1 MKDLLTRIKRILRD
15 RRIRKHLTRLVSLVA
30 AVVVF
35 MTTYA
40 LVLPAITMEGQA
52 KCGMEAHQHD
62 DSCYEEILI
71 CDIPESDGHHHDDS
85 CYKVSQ
91 ELVCNQEE
99 HQHSDACY
107 DEEGNLICELPEHTH
122 GKDCYEEKRE
132 LVCEIPESE
141 GHHHDASCYKKVL
154 TCGKEAHT
162 HSEACYQDNGEIA
175 EQDAASGNAANPAAS
190 ENTGADSS
198 AGDTDSE
205 LTDADNAEN
214 AETILQEQEQEQEP
228 EQEAMV
234 PELDPLDFR
243 TILNKKTGVYYYHVK
258 PEETVE
264 DSSQITDWTRAK
276 DNNSNGDDSTELTS
290 DDLIRVYLSYTIPGG
305 SLNTTNP
312 TARYRLPGSIRLS
325 DNQIKAINKAEN
337 GISRQ
342 YDDKDKHDEALG
354 AEAIEGT
361 RRPDQDID
369 DYLEKNGQEY
379 ISATV
384 KAENVFNDE
393 TGEYEGQDLI
403 FTFAPYTVEKN
414 QDIYDAAGEKTKS
427 GEKVHGWFTF
437 DLTTDQ
443 VEWGEPTITR
453 TETGEADE
461 KTEDE
466 NTEAENADA
475 DNTDADNTEAEKAEA
490 DNTTEQEGEKTLTET
505 KEVSEADESPNTL
518 ETAENAEQEAIQA
531 NETSATQET
540 KSVDNKEPTTV
551 IERSER
557 SADIVFV
564 KEGHDVDNNPIEKI
578 ATTLKLVEE
587 TKVEESTS
595 NDVDPSGDN
604 TTSDFSEGTLE
615 ASGDGYKITLDYTAE
630 AQIPEN
636 ASLSVR
642 EITAETDPEAY
653 KACLEQAGEKM
664 ASKDSD
670 DVGGK
675 SAAID
680 ENSSRFFDIE
690 IVVNETD
697 ENGKEISRK
706 IEPKAEVS
714 VNIQIV
720 DSSAKTSDDSAE
732 NTSEQDNTSGSE
744 PQRTQEPTVLH
755 FTDDGVE
762 KLESKIVDD
771 GNAASGSK
779 AGGSEKNDSEDTKSA
794 GEDNA
799 STEVQFTTDSFS
811 IYGVVYTVDF
821 HWEVDGKEFE
831 FSIKGGSTIS
841 LKDLVQILH
850 VVEDDKTTE
859 DIEPDR
865 FISEIKTVEFTNES
879 LICVVPVTEKTT
891 AGELIEKLN
900 LEVSYAGDVSEADVE
915 EFNKKEFTV
924 PDWALITLQPFL
936 TEEWL
941 TITLTNGEVFRIKVT
956 DDISDKEPGNMTV
969 LNTEDTRAQGIK
981 MWLFDY
987 DLDGSLDNQDNKSN
1001 TDNNKQDGI
1010 NAESDFKFLG
1020 WGAGTENN
1028 NATTINDFTGL
1039 DDGNGNNHIRALQGI
1054 VKNELEEGYPVLN
1067 NGQSLAYLFDPT
1079 AGTDDRLVYGG
1090 TTKES
1095 GNVTGLFEK
1104 SNGYY
1109 IYDSD
1114 EHYAELGSNGTDITV
1129 YTSTLAQ
1136 TKKNGANHTPVRAVG
1151 FFPFNTYSDAYNK
1164 KYDWDNNN
1172 YGNYGTMYLN
1182 PDGTNGKSGLNHH
1195 LGVAMEMDFVIPKDG
1210 KDEDGDPIKFN
1221 FSGDDDMWVF
1231 IDDQLVLDIG
1241 GLHQPVDGTIDFSTG
1256 VATITGK
1263 ATTNT
1268 SSDNTG
1274 SNAIATVEGAIDPRG
1289 NDFQFY
1295 SALNM
1300 PNGGDGKTHTMK
1312 IFYLER
1318 GGCDSNCMIS
1328 FNLPLVKG
1336 KADVKVAK
1344 YDQSSNPVKPLKG
1357 VKFGLYSD
1365 PFCTDLIEEIPSDEN
1380 GLLLFENLAI
1390 KNDSQKYYLKETA
1403 ALPGYKPS
1411 EDIYTLEVA
1420 EDSSGSYYFKVM
1432 KNGQEIETIGQE
1444 PAVPVIYNE
1453 PVEPIDLT
1461 VEKKW
1466 QDQSGNDIQAING
1479 MSATFQVKR
1488 YFRYEGEE
1496 EVPDPSQPVTFKVYR
1511 YKGNSTEQVGTDY
1524 TFKGG
1529 TAVTV
1534 NWGYS
1539 NGYYGNNY
1547 SGIMNYKES
1556 ISGTVKSKPSAK
1568 DPVTVTLPNS
1578 GEAAIYIRDE
1588 NLNTQWGDGV
1598 INITVDGTPFAP
1610 STIIRPISTDWAEDT
1625 EYHGPTLTLPD
1636 DKIDDVHPW
1645 TGKFEDL
1652 PLFEQKGDLTYMYKY
1667 YIVETAKTPTNS
1679 TLTYVDG
1686 SGNVISDP
1694 STLQTDTDGT
1704 QTIINKVDT
1713 GALYVHKS
1721 VTFSG
1726 HAPEN
1731 NEQKEILAGTY
1742 QFKIYTNQNCSDNCA
1757 IKDGE
1762 EDKVLSIT
1770 IGNDGVAQNS
1780 ETITLPVGTY
1790 WIKEIVSDDAMI
1802 LPVGANPREVTI
1814 TAGNTTSSPKEVDV
1828 TNDCDYNEED
1838 DDITVDIVKQFTG
1851 LTNQNQIPEGY
1862 QGVLSFKLKNGTTV
1876 SVPLTGETYQHSSG
1890 VHVKVTKSED
1900 GLTWNWHVYRIPKD
1914 STDFKIHE
1922 ENYNNPDYELAVT
1935 INGEPV
1941 DNPEADTSL
1950 NMTAPTATFTPV
1962 DQSRITA
1969 ESSLRKYYVGD
1980 DYILLVSVNPHGTVV
1995 LSNTS
2000 LNYLARTAI
2009 TDAVQTGEL
2018 SGSFST
2024 PVRFF
2029 STEQHQTVIRLD
2041 NKRTITVTKENGR
2054 YIVQLPPNTNSQAVG
2069 YSVKYDNQDAI
2080 NNAEIVND
2088 YTGKDV
2094 PFELIKVDKDTMDL
2108 ENKKFLEGAQFT
2120 ITQLD
2125 EAGRGDYKLD
2135 PESTA
2140 TPKDLYYQETITTN
2154 NVGWAKSSDLKTG
2167 YYEIKES
2174 KAPDGYNMISEPIYI
2189 KVQGGVLKR
2198 ISKTENDPAT
2208 TEIDES
2214 LVVNWPDNTDNTG
2227 IIRFTPARKA
2237 IAADPENGIEA
2248 QAAANASFLI
2258 GNEPGA
2264 ALPSTG
2270 GSGTKWIYQLG
2281 TVITLLAAGCMCL
2294 RRFRH

>member
-1 MKDLLTRIKRILRD
+1 
-15 RRIRKHLTRLVSLVA
+15 
-30 AVVVF
+30 
-35 MTTYA
+35 
-40 LVLPAITMEGQA
+40 
-52 KCGMEAHQHD
+52 
-62 DSCYEEILI
+62 
-71 CDIPESDGHHHDDS
+71 
-85 CYKVSQ
+85 
-91 ELVCNQEE
+91 
-99 HQHSDACY
+99 
-107 DEEGNLICELPEHTH
+107 
-122 GKDCYEEKRE
+122 
-132 LVCEIPESE
+132 
-141 GHHHDASCYKKVL
+141 
-154 TCGKEAHT
+154 
-162 HSEACYQDNGEIA
+162 
-175 EQDAASGNAANPAAS
+175 
-190 ENTGADSS
+190 
-198 AGDTDSE
+198 
-205 LTDADNAEN
+205 
-214 AETILQEQEQEQEP
+214 
-228 EQEAMV
+228 
-234 PELDPLDFR
+234 
-243 TILNKKTGVYYYHVK
+243 
-258 PEETVE
+258 
-264 DSSQITDWTRAK
+264 
-276 DNNSNGDDSTELTS
+276 
-290 DDLIRVYLSYTIPGG
+290 
-305 SLNTTNP
+305 
-312 TARYRLPGSIRLS
+312 
-325 DNQIKAINKAEN
+325 
-337 GISRQ
+337 
-342 YDDKDKHDEALG
+342 
-354 AEAIEGT
+354 
-361 RRPDQDID
+361 
-369 DYLEKNGQEY
+369 
-379 ISATV
+379 
-384 KAENVFNDE
+384 
-393 TGEYEGQDLI
+393 
-403 FTFAPYTVEKN
+403 
-414 QDIYDAAGEKTKS
+414 
-427 GEKVHGWFTF
+427 
-437 DLTTDQ
+437 
-443 VEWGEPTITR
+443 
-453 TETGEADE
+453 
-461 KTEDE
+461 
-466 NTEAENADA
+466 
-475 DNTDADNTEAEKAEA
+475 
-490 DNTTEQEGEKTLTET
+490 
-505 KEVSEADESPNTL
+505 
-518 ETAENAEQEAIQA
+518 
-531 NETSATQET
+531 
-540 KSVDNKEPTTV
+540 
-551 IERSER
+551 
-557 SADIVFV
+557 
-564 KEGHDVDNNPIEKI
+564 
-578 ATTLKLVEE
+578 
-587 TKVEESTS
+587 
-595 NDVDPSGDN
+595 
-604 TTSDFSEGTLE
+604 
-615 ASGDGYKITLDYTAE
+615 
-630 AQIPEN
+630 
-636 ASLSVR
+636 
-642 EITAETDPEAY
+642 
-653 KACLEQAGEKM
+653 
-664 ASKDSD
+664 
-670 DVGGK
+670 
-675 SAAID
+675 
-680 ENSSRFFDIE
+680 
-690 IVVNETD
+690 
-697 ENGKEISRK
+697 
-706 IEPKAEVS
+706 
-714 VNIQIV
+714 
-720 DSSAKTSDDSAE
+720 
-732 NTSEQDNTSGSE
+732 
-744 PQRTQEPTVLH
+744 
-755 FTDDGVE
+755 
-762 KLESKIVDD
+762 
-771 GNAASGSK
+771 
-779 AGGSEKNDSEDTKSA
+779 
-794 GEDNA
+794 
-799 STEVQFTTDSFS
+799 
-811 IYGVVYTVDF
+811 
-821 HWEVDGKEFE
+821 
-831 FSIKGGSTIS
+831 
-841 LKDLVQILH
+841 
-850 VVEDDKTTE
+850 
-859 DIEPDR
+859 
-865 FISEIKTVEFTNES
+865 
-879 LICVVPVTEKTT
+879 
-891 AGELIEKLN
+891 
-900 LEVSYAGDVSEADVE
+900 
-915 EFNKKEFTV
+915 
-924 PDWALITLQPFL
+924 
-936 TEEWL
+936 
-941 TITLTNGEVFRIKVT
+941 
-956 DDISDKEPGNMTV
+956 
-969 LNTEDTRAQGIK
+969 
-981 MWLFDY
+981 
-987 DLDGSLDNQDNKSN
+987 
-1001 TDNNKQDGI
+1001 
-1010 NAESDFKFLG
+1010 
-1020 WGAGTENN
+1020 
-1028 NATTINDFTGL
+1028 
-1039 DDGNGNNHIRALQGI
+1039 
-1054 VKNELEEGYPVLN
+1054 
-1067 NGQSLAYLFDPT
+1067 
-1079 AGTDDRLVYGG
+1079 
-1090 TTKES
+1090 
-1095 GNVTGLFEK
+1095 
-1104 SNGYY
+1104 
-1109 IYDSD
+1109 
-1114 EHYAELGSNGTDITV
+1114 
-1129 YTSTLAQ
+1129 
-1136 TKKNGANHTPVRAVG
+1136 
-1151 FFPFNTYSDAYNK
+1151 
-1164 KYDWDNNN
+1164 
-1172 YGNYGTMYLN
+1172 MYLN

-1210 KDEDGDPIKFN
+1210 KNEDGNPIKFN

-1365 PFCTDLIEEIPSDEN
+1365 APCTDLIEEIPSDEN

-1432 KNGQEIETIGQE
+1432 KNGEEIETIGQE

-1466 QDQSGNDIQAING
+1466 QDQNGNDIQAING

-1488 YFRYEGEE
+1488 YVSSEGDITTT
-1496 EVPDPSQPVTFKVYR
+1496 EVIDQGP
-1511 YKGNSTEQVGTDY
+1511 DY
-1524 TFKGG
+1524 TVRVYQCSNYYNTQNLIGEYDIIRGNDATISWSYNDWYWNNGG
-1529 TAVTV
+1529 VKDYKIGDGQWNQANQNGMSVTR
-1534 NWGYS
+1534 
-1539 NGYYGNNY
+1539 
-1547 SGIMNYKES
+1547 
-1556 ISGTVKSKPSAK
+1556 TVPA
-1568 DPVTVTLPNS
+1568 DGVLN
-1578 GEAAIYIRDE
+1578 IYIKDSWLE
-1588 NLNTQWGDGV
+1588 YNGGAVGNVNVNGDTGAR
-1598 INITVDGTPFAP
+1598 ITETVET
-1610 STIIRPISTDWAEDT
+1610 TEHVNTDW
-1625 EYHGPTLTLPD
+1625 EYDEHYTGPTLTLPSGS
-1636 DKIDDVHPW
+1636 IDEDHPW
-1645 TGKFEDL
+1645 MGKFEDL
-1652 PLFEQKGDLTYMYKY
+1652 PLFKQEGDLTYKYKY
-1667 YIVETAKTPTNS
+1667 YIIETAKNPTDA
-1679 TLTYVDG
+1679 TLVYVDG

-1731 NEQKEILAGTY
+1731 NEQKGILAGTY

-2000 LNYLARTAI
+2000 LNYLARAAI
-2009 TDAVQTGEL
+2009 TEAVQTGEL

-2140 TPKDLYYQETITTN
+2140 TPKDLYYQETLTTD